1 MSHTYDGSVEL
12 PCWME
17 LVRTSRNPNATFFFP
32 ENIAG
37 PDLMFALEKSS
48 MKQDI
53 VLCLLRASRL
63 TKTTRRL
70 Y

>member
-1 MSHTYDGSVEL
+1 MGHTYDGSVEL

-17 LVRTSRNPNATFFFP
+17 LVRTSRKPNATFLFT
-32 ENIAG
+32 ENTAG
-37 PDLMFALEKSS
+37 PDVMFALEKPS

-53 VLCLLRASRL
+53 VLCLLQASRL

>member
-1 MSHTYDGSVEL
+1 MGHTYDGSAEL

-17 LVRTSRNPNATFFFP
+17 LVRTSRKPNARFFST
-32 ENIAG
+32 ENTAG
-37 PDLMFALEKSS
+37 PDLMFSLEKPF

-53 VLCLLRASRL
+53 ILCLLQASRL
-63 TKTTRRL
+63 TKMTRRL